1 MSSENPERTEAQPA
15 EDTATHW
22 PPPSNQADLVNR
34 AFLDPIEAL
43 VSVSK
48 VLFDLQAQLAE
59 MPPDRRGRLGDDLE
73 ALSKCLT
80 GMSRKLR
87 AGEEPRAECA
97 ELKGYADSL
106 PVALADVLGED
117 GALELTVRLQS
128 TYHVDRLLA
137 ELEQADKGVGRETE
151 LARLDEAAQIF
162 HDVATTLRT
171 AG

>member
-15 EDTATHW
+15 EDAAAQW
-22 PPPSNQADLVNR
+22 PPPGNQADLVNR
-34 AFLDPIEAL
+34 PFLDPIEAL

-48 VLFDLQAQLAE
+48 VLFDLQVQLAQ
-59 MPPDRRGRLGDDLE
+59 MPPDRRGRVGNDLE
-73 ALSKCLT
+73 AVSRCLT

-106 PVALADVLGED
+106 PVALTDVLGEN
-117 GALELTVRLQS
+117 GALELTIRLQS
-128 TYHVDRLLA
+128 TYQVDRLLA
-137 ELEQADKGVGRETE
+137 ELEQAERGVGRETE

-162 HDVATTLRT
+162 HDVATALRT